1 MFKFLSGCLLFF
13 MLMGA
18 GLSRDISSIK
28 LKDVDG
34 KSYALNDHLGDD
46 ANIVLF
52 WATWCLPCQKEF
64 PEIHNLRAKYP
75 DKKITIFAISKDS
88 PRSMA
93 KVKSFIRKHDYDFI
107 WLMDSDGAVSSN
119 FMVDAIPHSLL
130 ADKDGT
136 VVYSHTGYRKGD
148 ELDMEKELVKLLQ
161 E

>member
-1 MFKFLSGCLLFF
+1 MKILYTILVSVLLFGSVF
-13 MLMGA
+13 A
-18 GLSRDISSIK
+18 KDISSIK

-34 KSYALNDHLGDD
+34 KSFSLNENLAGD

-64 PEIHNLRAKYP
+64 PEIEKIRAKFP
-75 DKKITIFAISKDS
+75 DKEIKIFAISKDS

-93 KVKSFIRKHDYDFI
+93 KVKSFIRKYNYDFI

-130 ADKDGT
+130 ADKNGA

-148 ELDMEKELVKLLQ
+148 ELELEKELSKLWQ
-161 E
+161 D

>member
-1 MFKFLSGCLLFF
+1 MKIFYTLLISLLLIGSGV
-13 MLMGA
+13 A
-18 GLSRDISSIK
+18 KDISSIK
-28 LKDVDG
+28 LKDVNG
-34 KSYALNDHLGDD
+34 KSYSLKGNLDND

-64 PEIHNLRAKYP
+64 PEIDKIRAKFP
-75 DKKITIFAISKDS
+75 DKNIKIFAVSKDS

-93 KVKSFIRKHDYDFI
+93 KVKSFIRKHDYDFV
-107 WLMDSDGAVSSN
+107 WLMDSDGSVSSN

-130 ADKDGT
+130 ADKNGT

-148 ELDMEKELVKLLQ
+148 ELELEKELLKLWQ